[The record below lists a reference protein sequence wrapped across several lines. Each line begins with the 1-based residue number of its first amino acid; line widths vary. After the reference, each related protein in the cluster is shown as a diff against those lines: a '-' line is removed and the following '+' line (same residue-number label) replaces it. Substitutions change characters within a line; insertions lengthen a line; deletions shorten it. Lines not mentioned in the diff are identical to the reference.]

1 MTSSDR
7 SRYRQYAALPYRA
20 GRNGL
25 EILLITSRGSG
36 RWIIPK
42 GWPVVGLSPSK
53 SAARE
58 ALEEAGVT
66 GNIST
71 DSIGAYSYDKRLAN
85 DTTRYCDVAVFALE
99 VIEEH
104 DTWPEQ
110 HQRRREWLS
119 VEEAGQRVSEA
130 EVRRLM
136 EKLREQLAARKP
148 QR

>member
-1 MTSSDR
+1 MTSVR
-7 SRYRQYAALPYRA
+7 TGNTQYGALPYRVS
-20 GRNGL
+20 GDGL
-25 EILLITSRGSG
+25 QILLITSRDSG

-42 GWPVVGLSPSK
+42 GWPIAGLSPSN

-71 DSIGAYSYDKRLAN
+71 DSIGTYSYDKRLAN
-85 DTTRYCDVAVFALE
+85 DATRSCDVAVFALE
-99 VIEEH
+99 VTEQH

-110 HQRRREWLS
+110 HQRRREWLG
-119 VEEAGQRVSEA
+119 VEEAGQRISEA
-130 EVRRLM
+130 EVRPLM
-136 EKLREQLAARKP
+136 EKLREQLATRKS